1 MNFWITFQLPKKYP
15 NEMKD
20 GTDEGLPS
28 AVDIS
33 GLFQIMESAGTDESK
48 TNSVF

>member
-1 MNFWITFQLPKKYP
+1 
-15 NEMKD
+15 MKD

-33 GLFQIMESAGTDESK
+33 GLFQIRESAGTDENK
-48 TNSVF
+48 TNTVF

>member
-1 MNFWITFQLPKKYP
+1 MP

-33 GLFQIMESAGTDESK
+33 GLFQIRESAGTDEK
-48 TNSVF
+48 